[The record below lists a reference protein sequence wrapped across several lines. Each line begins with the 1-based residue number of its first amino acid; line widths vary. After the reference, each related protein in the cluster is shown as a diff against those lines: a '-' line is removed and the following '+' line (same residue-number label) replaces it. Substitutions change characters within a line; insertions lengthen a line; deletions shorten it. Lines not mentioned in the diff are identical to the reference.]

1 MLSVNPDRKER
12 VSPLKK
18 KTVINQKKLRQI
30 RSDWQLYALFALP
43 LAYFLVFCYYPMYG
57 IISAFE
63 DFSLIKSFAGSRY
76 VGIQN
81 FIRVFES
88 AYFSSALKNTF
99 IMSLGYI
106 LLSKPLAIITAIM
119 INNVGPRFR
128 KTVQTITYMPHF
140 ISLVVVVGMLR
151 LFLAPSSGV
160 INIMLSAFGAKPV
173 NFLAT
178 PSMFYG
184 IYIVSGLW
192 QGLGWSTIIYLAALT
207 GISPELH
214 EAAMV
219 DGASLF
225 KRIIHIELP
234 GILPTI
240 VITTILSIG
249 NVMSMGFEKVYLM
262 QNDINISASE
272 TIATLSYRMGILQ
285 GEYGFSS
292 AVGLFNSIVNCVL
305 LVSVN
310 ALSRKVTDASL
321 W

>member
-1 MLSVNPDRKER
+1 MER
-12 VSPLKK
+12 RYQYKRLLRR
-18 KTVINQKKLRQI
+18 QKN
-30 RSDWQLYALFALP
+30 DWQLYLLFLLP
-43 LAYFLVFCYYPMYG
+43 LTYFLVFCYYPMYG

-63 DFSLIKSFAGSRY
+63 DFSFIKGFAGSRY
-76 VGIQN
+76 VGIRN
-81 FIRVFES
+81 FQKVFES
-88 AYFSSALKNTF
+88 AYFGVALKNTV

-106 LLSKPLAIITAIM
+106 LLSKPLAILTAIM
-119 INNVGPRFR
+119 INNVSQGFK

-151 LFLAPSSGV
+151 LFLAPNSGV
-160 INIMLSAFGAKPV
+160 INLILNALGIDSI

-192 QGLGWSTIIYLAALT
+192 QNLGWSTIIYLAALT

-219 DGASLF
+219 DGASLL
-225 KRIIHIELP
+225 KRIWHVELP

-249 NVMSMGFEKVYLM
+249 TVMSMGFEKVYLM
-262 QNDINISASE
+262 QNNINISASE

-285 GEYGFSS
+285 GEYSFSS
-292 AVGLFNSIVNCVL
+292 AVGLFNSIVNCL
-305 LVSVN
+305 LLMTVNTVS
-310 ALSRKVTDASL
+310 RIVTDESL